1 MDTLRNPLGD
11 KPFSLVIFD
20 CDGVLVDSEVIS
32 CGAVADVLTRHGV
45 PTDIEAVLRKFLGRP
60 ASAVT
65 EYYTS
70 QTNAPLPG
78 DFISGWR
85 SNLFARFEK
94 ELTAIR
100 GIQVALEAIDL
111 PRCVASS
118 GDEERIGV
126 SLRKA
131 SLWEQFEGNI
141 FSTTMVK
148 HGKPAPDLFLFAAER
163 MGVDPSRCLVVED
176 SESGIRAA
184 KAAGMTAVGFTG
196 GSHYAVLDNTASL
209 RSAGADHIIS
219 NAAELP
225 LLLKATPADG

>member
-1 MDTLRNPLGD
+1 MDTLQGLLGD
-11 KPFSLVIFD
+11 WPYGLVIFD

-32 CGAVADVLTRHGV
+32 CATVADILTRHGV
-45 PTDIEAVLRKFLGRP
+45 PTDIESVLRNFLGRP

-65 EYYTS
+65 EYYTKHA
-70 QTNAPLPG
+70 NAPLPE

-85 SNLFARFEK
+85 SHLFARFEK
-94 ELTAIR
+94 ELQAIE
-100 GIQVALEAIDL
+100 GIQAALEAIDL

-118 GDEERIGV
+118 SDEERLGV
-126 SLRKA
+126 SLTKTG
-131 SLWEQFEGNI
+131 LWDQFEGNI

-148 HGKPAPDLFLFAAER
+148 HGKPAPDLFLFAANR
-163 MGVDPSRCLVVED
+163 MGVDPSHCLVVED

-196 GSHYAVLDNTASL
+196 GSHYSVLDNTASL
-209 RSAGADHIIS
+209 RRAGADYIIS

-225 LLLKATPADG
+225 LLLKAPSADG